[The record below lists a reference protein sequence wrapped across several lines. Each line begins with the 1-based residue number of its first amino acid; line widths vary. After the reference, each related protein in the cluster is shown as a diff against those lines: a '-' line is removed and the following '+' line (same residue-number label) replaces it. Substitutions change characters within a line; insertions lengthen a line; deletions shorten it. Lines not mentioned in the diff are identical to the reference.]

1 LKKIIIVILL
11 ILSGFLF
18 LFVFNKEEIKIYLP
32 KKFSFI
38 AKYVPEEILILKNMI
53 PGNRW
58 IKHYKMDYNVKFL
71 PETQFLNLNL
81 KTTREIDFI
90 SKNWFYP
97 FYIEIFKN
105 VIIIIDT
112 KGKMGSI
119 DISNFDI
126 NKIKNL
132 EVKKIKN
139 NIKVDNVLSSLVID
153 DEIYISVVI
162 FKNDCQYLKVMKA
175 KINLDKINFK
185 KVHFFEECGKS
196 VQAGK
201 MQKYSIDN
209 NNGILITTG
218 DNVYDY
224 PSNKPQDDSSVF
236 GKVLFINLQ
245 NGQIKQISKGH
256 RNAMGL
262 YADKDIILA
271 TEHGPRGGDE
281 INKIKLD
288 GNYGWPV
295 ASYGDPYGLNPKAK
309 KYLDNHNKNGYVEPI
324 FSFVP
329 SIGIAG
335 IIKIDNNFS
344 PKWKDNF
351 IISSLNGRS
360 LFRIKFNEN
369 FSKIIYYEKIY
380 IGQRVRD
387 LKYIKSKNLIITTLN
402 DKKEIGFIVPK

>member
-1 LKKIIIVILL
+1 MKKIIIVILL

-175 KINLDKINFK
+175 KINLDKINNKCINIINVDFK
-185 KVHFFEECGKS
+185 
-196 VQAGK
+196 
-201 MQKYSIDN
+201 
-209 NNGILITTG
+209 
-218 DNVYDY
+218 
-224 PSNKPQDDSSVF
+224 
-236 GKVLFINLQ
+236 
-245 NGQIKQISKGH
+245 
-256 RNAMGL
+256 
-262 YADKDIILA
+262 
-271 TEHGPRGGDE
+271 
-281 INKIKLD
+281 
-288 GNYGWPV
+288 
-295 ASYGDPYGLNPKAK
+295 
-309 KYLDNHNKNGYVEPI
+309 
-324 FSFVP
+324 
-329 SIGIAG
+329 
-335 IIKIDNNFS
+335 
-344 PKWKDNF
+344 
-351 IISSLNGRS
+351 
-360 LFRIKFNEN
+360 
-369 FSKIIYYEKIY
+369 FSKPFEKISDRSNDY
-380 IGQRVRD
+380 INECFEKSIYLLNKGFFSGMINFKILFSV
-387 LKYIKSKNLIITTLN
+387 IKTFYLFCTVEANLACTAWIIFCLRW
-402 DKKEIGFIVPK
+402 IYCYAIMI